1 MATQRWG
8 LFARGTN
15 HEVRGLELSVTSP
28 KPLNIQGAQKDWRS
42 TQLPMTI
49 YLISHAYNNE
59 ASIKPPAKDRVW
71 RFLGW

>member
-8 LFARGTN
+8 LFARGPDN
-15 HEVRGLELSVTSP
+15 EVRGLELSVTSP
-28 KPLNIQGAQKDWRS
+28 NPLNLQGAQKDWRS

-49 YLISHAYNNE
+49 YLIIYAYNNE
-59 ASIKPPAKDRVW
+59 ASIKPPAKDRFW